1 QLFMCHQMAV
11 KKEAQEKLK
20 AEQQRRAQAASE
32 IPIIWVLGGPGCGK
46 GTQCAKIVEKYGF
59 THLSSGDL
67 LRDEVSSPTTGKE
80 YDSNSCFPSP
90 AQVASGSDKGR
101 QLQSIMTSG
110 GLVSNQ
116 EVLSL
121 LNNAIARTKG
131 ASKGFLI
138 DGYPREKNQG
148 IAFEEQIAPADLALY
163 FECSEETMLQRIL
176 ARAAAAEVKRADDNE
191 ATIRSRLKTFQQN
204 TSAILEQYVDKT
216 ITINA
221 ERDVDE
227 VFLEVVSVIEC
238 MLKKKEKQA
247 KVC

>member
-1 QLFMCHQMAV
+1 LFMCHQMAA

-20 AEQQRRAQAASE
+20 AEQLRKARAVVDV
-32 IPIIWVLGGPGCGK
+32 PIIWILGGPGCGK

-67 LRDEVSSPTTGKE
+67 LREE
-80 YDSNSCFPSP
+80 
-90 AQVASGSDKGR
+90 VASGSDKGR
-101 QLQSIMTSG
+101 ELQAVMSSG

-121 LNNAIARTKG
+121 LNGAVSRAKG
-131 ASKGFLI
+131 NSKGFLI

-163 FECSEETMLQRIL
+163 FECSEDTMVQRIL
-176 ARAAAAEVKRADDNE
+176 ARAAAAAVKRADDNE
-191 ATIRSRLKTFQQN
+191 ATIRSRLQTFKQN

-216 ITINA
+216 LTVLQLEIHTKQIQNYSILFLQINA
-221 ERDVDE
+221 ERDVD
-227 VFLEVVSVIEC
+227 VIFTEVVDAIEC
-238 MLKKKEKQA
+238 VLKKRQKA
-247 KVC
+247 DASC

>member
-1 QLFMCHQMAV
+1 MLFMCHQMAA

-20 AEQQRRAQAASE
+20 AEQLRKARAVVDV
-32 IPIIWVLGGPGCGK
+32 PIIWILGGPGCGK

-67 LRDEVSSPTTGKE
+67 LREE
-80 YDSNSCFPSP
+80 
-90 AQVASGSDKGR
+90 VASGSDKGR
-101 QLQSIMTSG
+101 ELQAVMSSG

-121 LNNAIARTKG
+121 LNGAVSRAKG
-131 ASKGFLI
+131 NSKGFLI

-163 FECSEETMLQRIL
+163 FECSEDTMVQRIL
-176 ARAAAAEVKRADDNE
+176 ARAAAAAVKRADDNE
-191 ATIRSRLKTFQQN
+191 ATIRSRLQTFKQN

-216 ITINA
+216 LTINA
-221 ERDVDE
+221 ERDVD
-227 VFLEVVSVIEC
+227 VIFTEVVDAIEC
-238 MLKKKEKQA
+238 VLKKRQKA
-247 KVC
+247 VASC

>member
-1 QLFMCHQMAV
+1 MLFMCHQMAV

-20 AEQQRRAQAASE
+20 AEQLRKARAAVDV
-32 IPIIWVLGGPGCGK
+32 PIIWILGGPGCGK

-67 LRDEVSSPTTGKE
+67 LREE
-80 YDSNSCFPSP
+80 
-90 AQVASGSDKGR
+90 VASGSDKGR
-101 QLQSIMTSG
+101 ELQAVMSSG

-121 LNNAIARTKG
+121 LNGAVSRAKG
-131 ASKGFLI
+131 NSKGFLI

-163 FECSEETMLQRIL
+163 FECSEDTMVQRIL
-176 ARAAAAEVKRADDNE
+176 ARAAAAAVKRADDNE
-191 ATIRSRLKTFQQN
+191 ATIRSRLQTFKQN

-216 ITINA
+216 LTINA
-221 ERDVDE
+221 ERDVD
-227 VFLEVVSVIEC
+227 VIFTEVVDAIEC
-238 MLKKKEKQA
+238 VLKKRQKA
-247 KVC
+247 VASC